1 MNLKD
6 LTVVIVTFKSDEI
19 ILNCLK
25 SIPQEIS
32 VIVVE
37 NSNNH
42 DFKKKIENN
51 FKNINCILTGENKGY
66 ASANNVGLKLVKT
79 KYALVLNPDALSSI
93 LTM

>member
-42 DFKKKIENN
+42 DFKKKN
-51 FKNINCILTGENKGY
+51 
-66 ASANNVGLKLVKT
+66 
-79 KYALVLNPDALSSI
+79 
-93 LTM
+93 

>member
-6 LTVVIVTFKSDEI
+6 LTIVIVTFKSDEI
-19 ILNCLK
+19 ILKCLK
-25 SIPQEIS
+25 SIPQEIP

-42 DFKKKIENN
+42 DFKKKIENS

-66 ASANNVGLKLVKT
+66 AQ
-79 KYALVLNPDALSSI
+79 
-93 LTM
+93 LTT